1 MAVPKRNQLANKQ
14 SRKIKKIEAKT
25 TDKSHYLAL
34 KYDYENNSLPEWK
47 KERYYKLRDI
57 YEN

>member
-14 SRKIKKIEAKT
+14 SKKIKQIEAKT
-25 TDKSHYLAL
+25 TDKSRYLAL

-47 KERYYKLRDI
+47 RKEYYKLRDI